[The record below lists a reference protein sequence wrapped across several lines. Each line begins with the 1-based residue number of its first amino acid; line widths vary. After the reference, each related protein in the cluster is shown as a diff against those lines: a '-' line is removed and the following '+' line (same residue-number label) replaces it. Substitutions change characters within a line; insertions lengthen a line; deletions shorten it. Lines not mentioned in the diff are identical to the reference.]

1 MVKNLVVMVVVCLV
15 ASACAVLGDSAITGL
30 HEVVSDFRGTVHEVS
45 QTGTFE
51 SQE

>member
-1 MVKNLVVMVVVCLV
+1 MVRNLVVLVVVCLV

-30 HEVVSDFRGTVHEVS
+30 HEVVSDFRGVVNEVS
-45 QTGTFE
+45 QAGASA